1 MATTRILTQA
11 ERLAA
16 LRAAVDAGRVAQQQ
30 LPWASNVVRRV
41 VVRPARVVHA
51 NNLPGGAP

>member
-1 MATTRILTQA
+1 MADARIPTRA

-16 LRAAVDAGRVAQQQ
+16 LRAVVDAGRAAQQQ

-51 NNLPGGAP
+51 SNLPGGVQ